1 MMRGCIGAFGRFRLP
16 WNATKVGKNGLHL
29 ESSVLADKFEFG
41 FMESVETKFEE
52 ILVAETEGA
61 GEQAA
66 DFSVD
71 ALHFSAGEPCF
82 VVAQY
87 TLGMAKQGYCHGLEL
102 PDAAG
107 FCLSAPFA

>member
-1 MMRGCIGAFGRFRLP
+1 M
-16 WNATKVGKNGLHL
+16 
-29 ESSVLADKFEFG
+29 
-41 FMESVETKFEE
+41 
-52 ILVAETEGA
+52 VAEAESA

-71 ALHFSAGEPCF
+71 AFHFSTGQPGF

-87 TLGMAKQGYCHGLEL
+87 ALSMAKQGFRHGSEL

-107 FCLSAPFA
+107 FCLGAPAGVLAPL